1 MANVSRKVL
10 IVGGGPAGAT
20 AAYWMAQAGFHVTV
34 AERSTDKFAYGQGV
48 DVTGPAIEVVQK
60 MGVYDQIKSKT
71 TGEKGFTMLDDQGK
85 PIATLGVSGNK
96 KNEGFSLTQEVE
108 IMRGDVTEILANKAK
123 ESKQVTY
130 RYGCTVSELRQSD
143 THVTAVFE
151 DSGQAEDFAFVVGAD
166 GLGSRT
172 RKATFPPE
180 LREKCYK
187 GQDQCTAFFSLP
199 HRPEDVPNSR
209 VQQSVRGRTVL
220 IRPTSIKSHSRS
232 SCYLIDTGE
241 THALTKSRSI
251 EEQKVMFAE
260 RFRDFPGE
268 TGRRVLEGMRDSK
281 DFYCSQTAQIKLDK
295 WSQGRVVLV
304 GDAAYC
310 PSPSTG
316 MGTVLAILGSYVMAG
331 EVAANPQ
338 DPEAAFARYE
348 ERLRP
353 FVRDAQYIPLGGSL
367 PKIGNP
373 QTRFGIQI
381 LRFVFWFIAWT
392 GLWKLLGAKQGG
404 SKFELPDYKFKR

>member
-1 MANVSRKVL
+1 
-10 IVGGGPAGAT
+10 
-20 AAYWMAQAGFHVTV
+20 
-34 AERSTDKFAYGQGV
+34 
-48 DVTGPAIEVVQK
+48 
-60 MGVYDQIKSKT
+60 
-71 TGEKGFTMLDDQGK
+71 
-85 PIATLGVSGNK
+85 
-96 KNEGFSLTQEVE
+96 
-108 IMRGDVTEILANKAK
+108 
-123 ESKQVTY
+123 
-130 RYGCTVSELRQSD
+130 
-143 THVTAVFE
+143 
-151 DSGQAEDFAFVVGAD
+151 
-166 GLGSRT
+166 
-172 RKATFPPE
+172 
-180 LREKCYK
+180 
-187 GQDQCTAFFSLP
+187 
-199 HRPEDVPNSR
+199 
-209 VQQSVRGRTVL
+209 
-220 IRPTSIKSHSRS
+220 
-232 SCYLIDTGE
+232 
-241 THALTKSRSI
+241 
-251 EEQKVMFAE
+251 
-260 RFRDFPGE
+260 
-268 TGRRVLEGMRDSK
+268 
-281 DFYCSQTAQIKLDK
+281 
-295 WSQGRVVLV
+295 VVLV